1 MKEFIPWADELSV
14 GIEEIDE
21 QHKILVRL
29 INKLYDETVKAQPD
43 PAVVDG
49 ILNDLVQYT
58 IIHFSLEES
67 LFRIFDFP
75 YYDAHKKQHED
86 LKNEVISI
94 QAKFRAGEKPI
105 NLELI
110 HFLRK
115 WLREHIMGTDKKY
128 TSFFLEKGLK
138 GSWTKRSWIGKI
150 WDSVYSK

>member
-21 QHKILVRL
+21 QHKVLVVL
-29 INKLYDETVKAQPD
+29 INKLYDETVKPY
-43 PAVVDG
+43 PNSTVVED
-49 ILNDLVQYT
+49 ILNELVQYT
-58 IIHFSLEES
+58 IVHFALEES
-67 LFRIFDFP
+67 LFRIFDYP
-75 YYDAHKKQHED
+75 YYEAHRKQHEE
-86 LKNEVISI
+86 LKKEVIAI
-94 QAKFRAGEKPI
+94 QTKFRTDAKAV

-128 TSFFLEKGLK
+128 TGFFLEKGLK